1 MAKKYVLLLLTL
13 IGNSLGYSFE
23 KLPFSYQIAYG
34 SPEAPIKVVE
44 YFSFTCPKC
53 LKLIKEDFEVLKES
67 YINPGKVYWVFHPD
81 PADKL
86 TLQALICLGK
96 LNSSEKKLFFET
108 VSKNLDQKSL
118 QVGCYVMQAV
128 MDYFQKP
135 LPELGKAVFWES
147 TEEFQLAF
155 TFLRQEDMI
164 KSVPTVEINGQIFDE
179 FPSRQFLQKQLN
191 LQLISKGASCE

>member
-1 MAKKYVLLLLTL
+1 MVKNSVLLLV
-13 IGNSLGYSFE
+13 SLLGTSFGHSFE
-23 KLPFSYQIAYG
+23 KLPSSYQIAYG
-34 SPEAPIKVVE
+34 NPDAPLKVVE

-86 TLQALICLGK
+86 TLQALICLGR
-96 LNSSEKKLFFET
+96 LNDAQKKLFFET

-118 QVGCYVMQAV
+118 QVGCQVMQAV
-128 MDYFQKP
+128 MDYFQLP
-135 LPELGKAVFWES
+135 LPELGKASFWES

-155 TFLRQEDMI
+155 TLLRQKDMI
-164 KSVPTVEINGQIFDE
+164 TSVPTVEINGQIFDE
-179 FPSRQFLQKQLN
+179 FPSRRFLEKQLD
-191 LQLISKGASCE
+191 LLIARRASCE

>member
-1 MAKKYVLLLLTL
+1 MVKNSVLLLL
-13 IGNSLGYSFE
+13 SLLGTSFGHSFE

-34 SPEAPIKVVE
+34 NPDAPFKVVE

-86 TLQALICLGK
+86 TLQALICLRK
-96 LNSSEKKLFFET
+96 LNDSQKKLFFET

-118 QVGCYVMQAV
+118 QVGCQVMQAV
-128 MDYFQKP
+128 MDYFELP
-135 LPELGKAVFWES
+135 LPELGKASFWES

-164 KSVPTVEINGQIFDE
+164 TSVPTIEINGQIFDE
-179 FPSRQFLQKQLN
+179 FPSRRFLEKKLD
-191 LQLISKGASCE
+191 LLIARSASCE